1 MCSTRS
7 SRTAQSITQPE
18 SIVNRQLP
26 ALSGSSEK
34 HRRSSRPWFCFGGAF
49 GPVWEVKM
57 SAHEAIKELD
67 ERAYGPAL
75 ARMAQKEML
84 VSGSS

>member
-1 MCSTRS
+1 
-7 SRTAQSITQPE
+7 
-18 SIVNRQLP
+18 
-26 ALSGSSEK
+26 
-34 HRRSSRPWFCFGGAF
+34 
-49 GPVWEVKM
+49 M